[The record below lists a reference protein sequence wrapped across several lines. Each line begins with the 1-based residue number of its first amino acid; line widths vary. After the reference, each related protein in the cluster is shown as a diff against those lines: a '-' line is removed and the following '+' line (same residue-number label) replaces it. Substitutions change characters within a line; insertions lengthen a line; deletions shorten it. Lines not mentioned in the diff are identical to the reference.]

1 MAGLS
6 IDVDLT
12 AQLGAIS
19 RIGDEIPQ
27 GLEMGLNEAANIGA
41 DWVDERLNQV
51 LRRQTP
57 YYRLQVAARQTPPG
71 WVITDGGVVYGPWL
85 EGVSRRNQTT
95 RFKGYRTFRTI
106 AQRMQREAVVFVER
120 QIALALRKAMGR

>member
-12 AQLGAIS
+12 PQLSALS
-19 RIGDEIPQ
+19 MIGDDIPD
-27 GLEMGLNEAANIGA
+27 GLDKGIQEAAEIGA
-41 DWVDERLNQV
+41 DWIDERLNQV

-57 YYRLQVAARQTPPG
+57 YYRLQVATRSTPPG
-71 WVITDGGVVYGPWL
+71 WTITDGGVVYGPWL

-95 RFKGYRTFRTI
+95 RFRGYRTFRTI
-106 AQRMQREAVVFVER
+106 AQRMARESVVFVER
-120 QIALALRKAMGR
+120 NIMLALRKAMG